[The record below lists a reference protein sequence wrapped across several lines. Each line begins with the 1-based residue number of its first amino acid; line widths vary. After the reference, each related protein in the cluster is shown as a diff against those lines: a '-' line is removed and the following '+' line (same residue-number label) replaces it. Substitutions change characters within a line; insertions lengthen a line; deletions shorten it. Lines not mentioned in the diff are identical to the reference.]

1 MLCSE
6 HFVSHQC
13 WGSLISKLGTL
24 EVPSLAPKLPPEDS
38 SSVMGL
44 MNSWVTS
51 FQSTIGLGEKNVIR
65 NRTRH
70 SKIVFADCQE

>member
-24 EVPSLAPKLPPEDS
+24 EVPSLAPKLPPEDGS
-38 SSVMGL
+38 SIVGL
-44 MNSWVTS
+44 MNSRVTS